1 VLALSC
7 VLVCASAGSAS
18 AEWQFTPMA
27 GLTFLGSTTIVDQEA
42 GTEGRHWNLGGAVSL
57 FGSGVLGIEAIGI
70 WTPGFFESGDLDL
83 VESSRVLSLMGN
95 VVLTVPRQWTEYFL
109 RPYVSGGLGLMHVAK
124 TDNPEGLFPVN
135 LNLAGINV
143 GGGAVGFFT
152 NKTGIRFDVRYHAL
166 LNPSEHGPISLERNV
181 HLRYMTASVGLV
193 FRR

>member
-1 VLALSC
+1 MVG
-7 VLVCASAGSAS
+7 V
-18 AEWQFTPMA
+18 
-27 GLTFLGSTTIVDQEA
+27 TFLGSTTIIDTEA
-42 GTEGRHWNLGGAVSL
+42 ATDKRHWSLGGAVSL
-57 FGSGVLGIEAIGI
+57 FGSGVLGVEAIGM
-70 WTPGFFESGDLDL
+70 WTPGFFESGDQDL
-83 VESSRVLSLMGN
+83 VQSSRALSLMGN
-95 VVLTVPRQWTEYFL
+95 IVLTVPKQWTEYFL

-152 NKTGIRFDVRYHAL
+152 DRTGIRFDVRYHAL
-166 LNPSEHGPISLERNV
+166 LNPSDHGPISFEQNV